1 MDSDEDINDRDGE
14 KTTGLIWAVVAGH
27 ESLADSARSRS
38 ALHWAALNGDLK
50 TVQLLLSDEMV
61 DMNCTDSEGRTPL
74 HLAVSKGHT
83 KVLQILLGHQQVDV
97 NHISMW
103 AGHYWIVPYKK
114 AMLAS
119 CKYS

>member
-38 ALHWAALNGDLK
+38 AALNGDLK

-61 DMNCTDSEGRTPL
+61 DMNCTDRCIWQSAKATQKCCRFFW
-74 HLAVSKGHT
+74 VISKW
-83 KVLQILLGHQQVDV
+83 
-97 NHISMW
+97 M
-103 AGHYWIVPYKK
+103 
-114 AMLAS
+114 
-119 CKYS
+119 